1 MFNLSLIYRGKLNDM
16 QYTSNQEVINDIK
29 LVFSNCYSVS
39 IVINPFFMMGAGFP
53 CAGNSIKIVHS
64 FYSFPNLVF
73 CF

>member
-39 IVINPFFMMGAGFP
+39 IVINPFSMKGVGFP
-53 CAGNSIKIVHS
+53 RAGNSIKIVHS
-64 FYSFPNLVF
+64 F
-73 CF
+73 